1 MKFRILPVK
10 NVSRLQVAGDA
21 LIQRSIG
28 MPGIGLIWGPT
39 GTGKTT
45 AATWYVNQVNGVYV
59 RAMRLWSPRSML
71 GALARELDIDVRRL
85 NNGEMVDAIVM
96 RLAETGRPLF
106 VDEADYVV
114 ESRRLTDTLRDI
126 HDMSTAPIILI
137 GMHGIEK
144 RIRGNEQLT
153 GRIAQWVGFGGAD
166 LADARMLANGL
177 CEVVIDDDLLQDLHA
192 TATPK
197 NPAGKG
203 IVDAEIRRLIVGL
216 GQIEQYAIQSGLASI
231 SKADWPKGRSFFLG
245 QAVAGKAASV
255 TRLRPVAEQ
264 GSD

>member
-10 NVSRLQVAGDA
+10 NVSQLQVAGDA
-21 LIQRSIG
+21 LIHRSIG

-45 AATWYVNQVNGVYV
+45 AAAWYVNQVNGVYV

-71 GALARELDIDVRRL
+71 GALASELDIDVRRK

-106 VDEADYVV
+106 IDEADYVV

-144 RIRGNEQLT
+144 RIRGNEQFS

-166 LADARMLANGL
+166 MADARMLANGL
-177 CEVVIDDDLLQDLHA
+177 CEVPVEDDLLEQMHIK
-192 TATPK
+192 ATPK
-197 NPAGKG
+197 KLHGHASAG
-203 IVDAEIRRLIVGL
+203 AEIRRLVVGL
-216 GQIEQYAIQSGLASI
+216 GQIEQYAIQAGLASI
-231 SKADWPKGRSFFLG
+231 GASDWPKGRSFFLG
-245 QAVAGKAASV
+245 NPVSTKPRNGK
-255 TRLRPVAEQ
+255 